1 MSRCEKASA
10 VEDQNCGPAALLS
23 AGGCKYDDVT
33 QVSKPAVSPTS
44 QSSDRPLSGRLR
56 IWKSA
61 RQQVWKPALQNTSPN
76 LRPGALR
83 PSEGGLV
90 VCGGRVKTDDSGHAA
105 RREISAV
112 GQRDTAH
119 CVLKQPI
126 QNP

>member
-76 LRPGALR
+76 LRPEALSSPYAINEAVRNLVKLPASATAEWVRLR
-83 PSEGGLV
+83 PKLIVDLGL
-90 VCGGRVKTDDSGHAA
+90 GWIG
-105 RREISAV
+105 
-112 GQRDTAH
+112 AH
-119 CVLKQPI
+119 L
-126 QNP
+126 NF

>member
-44 QSSDRPLSGRLR
+44 QSADRPLSGRLR

-83 PSEGGLV
+83 N
-90 VCGGRVKTDDSGHAA
+90 GRA
-105 RREISAV
+105 RTTIYEKASRSQ
-112 GQRDTAH
+112 GDTTR
-119 CVLKQPI
+119 
-126 QNP
+126 